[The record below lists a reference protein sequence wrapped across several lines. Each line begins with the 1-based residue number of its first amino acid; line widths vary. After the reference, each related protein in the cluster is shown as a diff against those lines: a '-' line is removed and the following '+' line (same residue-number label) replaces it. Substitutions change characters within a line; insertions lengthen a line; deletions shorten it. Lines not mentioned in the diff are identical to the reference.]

1 MLFQVSDLDDQI
13 GIGHDET
20 GKAIRARH
28 QLSIVDCE
36 DANGNTPLS
45 EAASTVLFSKQCMS
59 HSKQKQMIYLRLVI
73 SQCGTWHKIEQCP
86 EIVTF
91 VFGLTDQEL
100 GSLPQ
105 RNADLKDNTSGS
117 TRNV

>member
-1 MLFQVSDLDDQI
+1 MLFQVSDLDDKT

-45 EAASTVLFSKQCMS
+45 EAASTVLFSKHCIS
-59 HSKQKQMIYLRLVI
+59 HSKQKQIIYLRLVI
-73 SQCGTWHKIEQCP
+73 LQCSAWHI
-86 EIVTF
+86 I
-91 VFGLTDQEL
+91 
-100 GSLPQ
+100 
-105 RNADLKDNTSGS
+105 
-117 TRNV
+117 

>member
-1 MLFQVSDLDDQI
+1 MLFQVSDLDDKA

-45 EAASTVLFSKQCMS
+45 EAASTILFSKHCIS
-59 HSKQKQMIYLRLVI
+59 HSKQMQKNDVVNVVHMLSRDVVI
-73 SQCGTWHKIEQCP
+73 
-86 EIVTF
+86 
-91 VFGLTDQEL
+91 
-100 GSLPQ
+100 
-105 RNADLKDNTSGS
+105 
-117 TRNV
+117 